1 MSEFTTLSGAV
12 TALRQTAALLTEASG
27 RAHRHDPGAAAF
39 GGDGAGRLG
48 ELGRLLHRNWQSA
61 LDARAREAAAH
72 GARVD
77 DVADGLAR
85 AAAGYAEIDYSTSK
99 QHPEV
104 S

>member
-1 MSEFTTLSGAV
+1 MSETLSGAV
-12 TALRQTAALLTEASG
+12 TALRQTGALLTEASG
-27 RAHRHDPGAAAF
+27 RTHHHDPGAVAF
-39 GGDGAGRLG
+39 GGNGSGRLG
-48 ELGRLLHRNWQSA
+48 ELGRLLHRQWQAA

-85 AAAGYAEIDYSTSK
+85 AAAGYADIDHSASR